1 MTNQQGTM
9 HNALCKIA
17 LVIAAVV
24 GCPMTSAYTLSCTV
38 AHAQQVTTQTTT
50 VVSPPSDAQAR
61 GCTVADPTPTPLNVR
76 TAPYGR
82 ILGALDN
89 GQSVY
94 ILDHAEDRQFRT
106 WVYVADPETDK
117 PLGWV
122 YRDYIVCKGER

>member
-1 MTNQQGTM
+1 MRS
-9 HNALCKIA
+9 
-17 LVIAAVV
+17 LVTTAAVAASLIAA
-24 GCPMTSAYTLSCTV
+24 T
-38 AHAQQVTTQTTT
+38 AHAQCV
-50 VVSPPSDAQAR
+50 
-61 GCTVADPTPTPLNVR
+61 VADPSPTPLNVR

-94 ILDHAEDRQFRT
+94 ILDHGEDRQFRK